1 MIDVASFHHIVEEEV
16 GEVVIV
22 CGEGVL
28 VVVSLQCGEYKTC
41 EDVGWLAGVWCT
53 VQKEVIGLLECLERD
68 GSIFLDCEGEV

>member
-16 GEVVIV
+16 GEMVIV

-28 VVVSLQCGEYKTC
+28 VVISLQCGEDKTC

-53 VQKEVIGLLECLERD
+53 V
-68 GSIFLDCEGEV
+68 